1 MVMLTDSDLDY
12 FNMEDFQRHGQL
24 FKPASRQPCDSLSI
38 QFKQICIEFLFIT
51 VHSMGIN
58 VNPDR
63 KRFRYSDVDTGYVPR
78 GIPNFN
84 KSVLRNNRDLI

>member
-1 MVMLTDSDLDY
+1 MVMLSDSDLDY
-12 FNMEDFQRHGQL
+12 FNTEDFQRHGQL

-38 QFKQICIEFLFIT
+38 QFKQICIESLFIT

-84 KSVLRNNRDLI
+84 KSV

>member
-12 FNMEDFQRHGQL
+12 FNTEDFQRHGQL

-38 QFKQICIEFLFIT
+38 QIKQICIEFLFIT
-51 VHSMGIN
+51 VHIIGIN

-78 GIPNFN
+78 GILNFN